1 MGEIPDMIF
10 NVLKSDWNWIAI
22 VKVDISQ
29 NEWAIVIFLEIT
41 LILWQVS
48 TFGSL
53 EIMQVG
59 CILNYQIM
67 ISLEKTRKKLDLG
80 ISSEY
85 NSIAASSAK
94 LEKAASYKN
103 VYVYQIIFDLL
114 IMTFFSLDHDFRYT
128 NSNCQKMMWFFLQ

>member
-1 MGEIPDMIF
+1 MNEPSIF
-10 NVLKSDWNWIAI
+10 
-22 VKVDISQ
+22 
-29 NEWAIVIFLEIT
+29 FLEIT

-85 NSIAASSAK
+85 NSIAEPEQV
-94 LEKAASYKN
+94 L
-103 VYVYQIIFDLL
+103 Q
-114 IMTFFSLDHDFRYT
+114 SLKK
-128 NSNCQKMMWFFLQ
+128 QLAIKMFMFIK

>member
-1 MGEIPDMIF
+1 MELNCDS
-10 NVLKSDWNWIAI
+10 KSRYIT
-22 VKVDISQ
+22 
-29 NEWAIVIFLEIT
+29 EWMSHREFLEIT

-80 ISSEY
+80 
-85 NSIAASSAK
+85 NSWTRASSAK

-128 NSNCQKMMWFFLQ
+128 NSNCQKMMWFFFAINLFLGQIFGDDL